1 MTKDQKH
8 IILHY
13 RTDAETAKSF
23 DIALSLF
30 HSSPT
35 TQPNPGRAGGWCWL
49 WLPKDIKQIG
59 LHKVQIPGAG
69 CWRSEGLQ
77 SFHNHG

>member
-30 HSSPT
+30 HSSPH
-35 TQPNPGRAGGWCWL
+35 TQPSPGRAAGWCWL

-59 LHKVQIPGAG
+59 LHKVQIPRLARAG
-69 CWRSEGLQ
+69 NEHLRIVIVE
-77 SFHNHG
+77 